1 MWHDLK
7 LQGGFLAVI
16 VSFLISASLGPVGKR
31 WWERGFPAKRKRGW
45 IYKTMNTGGIVWLF
59 KVITIEKLLK
69 MVEWYLPI
77 LSVMVNIALDAS
89 RHIISGIF
97 RKFTPHTRAMDRFS
111 DLVSGNINHFR
122 QNGSVPFLD

>member
-97 RKFTPHTRAMDRFS
+97 RKFTPHTNIDGSFFAFC
-111 DLVSGNINHFR
+111 LV
-122 QNGSVPFLD
+122 QY